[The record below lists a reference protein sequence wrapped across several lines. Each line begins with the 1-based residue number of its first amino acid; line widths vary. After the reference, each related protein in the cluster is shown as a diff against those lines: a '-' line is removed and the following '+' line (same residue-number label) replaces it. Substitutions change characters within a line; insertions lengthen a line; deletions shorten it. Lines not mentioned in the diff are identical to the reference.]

1 VGANVPICHPD
12 GDMRRLLLALGTVAL
27 VAVVVIG
34 LGQASGG
41 DEAEPTPA
49 RFDLEQATRELAG
62 APAPLAALHEQS
74 NALLDGGPK
83 AFERRLA
90 QLEGHPA
97 VINKWASWCRPCRA
111 EFPIFQQVA
120 TERGKEVAFL
130 GLNAEDKRPAAEG
143 FLRERP
149 LPYPSYEDPDE
160 EIAKELEAPKY
171 FPMTVFVDAT
181 GKTAFI
187 KAGEYTSRAELEAD
201 IDRYL
206 GGS

>member
-1 VGANVPICHPD
+1 
-12 GDMRRLLLALGTVAL
+12 MRRLPFALATVVL

-34 LGQASGG
+34 LAQAGG
-41 DEAEPTPA
+41 RDAGEPVE
-49 RFDLEQATRELAG
+49 RFDLERAKRELAG

-74 NALLDGGPK
+74 NVLLDGGPK

-111 EFPIFQQVA
+111 EFPIFQHVA
-120 TERGKEVAFL
+120 TARGKEVAFL
-130 GLNAEDKRPAAEG
+130 GLNAEDKRAAAEA
-143 FLRERP
+143 FLRRRP

-181 GKTAFI
+181 GKTSFI